1 MFEILVMSLL
11 AIIALELFSANRAL
25 RATTQL
31 LAELAT
37 NPIRHSVDISSSGN
51 TTLSDIENQL
61 AEINENVSSLER
73 HFVSSDLDD

>member
-11 AIIALELFSANRAL
+11 AVIALELFSANRAL

-37 NPIRHSVDISSSGN
+37 NPIRHSVDITSSGD
-51 TTLSDIENQL
+51 TTLNDIEDRL
-61 AEINENVSSLER
+61 AEISANVSSLEG